1 MDYKEF
7 VSRMKD
13 DIQQAFPGASI
24 TETHV
29 DKLQGQSYDGIT
41 VTPEGGRMG
50 VSLDLTPYFDLV
62 DGGTDYA
69 DVLDH
74 ITGKLETE
82 MSQMPEVSSER
93 LRDYGSMKEHLVMQI
108 VGQAGNEEMLSNV
121 PHKEMEDM
129 AVVYRFDM
137 GESHMGSMSVLITN
151 SMMGNYGITAEQ
163 LHQDA
168 LEAAPLNRPPVIKGM
183 GEVLA
188 EMMGMPAPD
197 TPDFLYVATTPDKV
211 QGAAVIAYPG
221 FLDEAAQKLGGDFAV
236 LPSSVHEVLLVPDDG
251 KTDMSAFKQMVL
263 QINSAEVLP
272 EDRLTD
278 NAYHYDSKNKVLETA
293 DRFEARKLE
302 KESMNKGKEG
312 RKSVLGDLD
321 SLKKECA
328 AKPRKE
334 PQMKKSAEMSI

>member
-7 VSRMKD
+7 VNSMKED
-13 DIQQAFPGASI
+13 LREAFPGVSI
-24 TETHV
+24 TDAHV
-29 DKLQGQSYDGIT
+29 EKLQGQSYDGNT
-41 VTPEGGRMG
+41 VTPENGRMG
-50 VSLDLTPYFDLV
+50 VSLDLMPYFDLV
-62 DGGTDYA
+62 DGGADYA

-82 MSQMPEVSSER
+82 MAQMPQVSSER
-93 LRDYGSMKEHLVMQI
+93 LSDYSAMKENLVMQI

-151 SMMGNYGITAEQ
+151 SMMENYGITTEQ

-168 LEAAPLNRPPVIKGM
+168 LEAAPQNRPPVIKGM

-188 EMMGMPAPD
+188 EMMGGPVPD

-221 FLDEAAQKLGGDFAV
+221 FMEEAAQKLGGDFAV

-251 KTDMSAFKQMVL
+251 KTDMSAFKQMVS
-263 QINSAEVLP
+263 QINSSEVLP

-278 NAYHYDSKNKVLETA
+278 NAYHYDSVNKVFETA
-293 DRFEARKLE
+293 DSFEARRLE
-302 KESMNKGKEG
+302 KEALNKGKEE
-312 RKSVLGDLD
+312 KHSVLGNLD

-334 PQMKKSAEMSI
+334 PQMKKAAEMSI

>member
-7 VSRMKD
+7 VNSMKED
-13 DIQQAFPGASI
+13 LQEAFPGASI
-24 TETHV
+24 TEAHV
-29 DKLQGQSYDGIT
+29 EKLQGQSYDGIT
-41 VTPEGGRMG
+41 VTPENGRMG
-50 VSLDLTPYFDLV
+50 VSLDLMPYFDLV
-62 DGGTDYA
+62 EGGADYA

-82 MSQMPEVSSER
+82 MSQMPEVRSER
-93 LRDYGSMKEHLVMQI
+93 LSDYSAMKENLVMQI

-151 SMMGNYGITAEQ
+151 SMMENYGITAEQ

-168 LEAAPLNRPPVIKGM
+168 LEAAPQNRPPVIKGM

-188 EMMGMPAPD
+188 EMMGGPVPD
-197 TPDFLYVATTPDKV
+197 TSDFLYVATTPDKV

-221 FLDEAAQKLGGDFAV
+221 FMEDAAQKLGGDFAV

-251 KTDMSAFKQMVL
+251 KTDMSAFKQMVS
-263 QINSAEVLP
+263 QINSSEVLP

-278 NAYHYDSKNKVLETA
+278 NAYHYDSVNKVFETA
-293 DRFEARKLE
+293 DSFEARKLE
-302 KESMNKGKEG
+302 KEALNKGKEE
-312 RKSVLGDLD
+312 KHSVLGNLD

-334 PQMKKSAEMSI
+334 PQMKKAAEMSI